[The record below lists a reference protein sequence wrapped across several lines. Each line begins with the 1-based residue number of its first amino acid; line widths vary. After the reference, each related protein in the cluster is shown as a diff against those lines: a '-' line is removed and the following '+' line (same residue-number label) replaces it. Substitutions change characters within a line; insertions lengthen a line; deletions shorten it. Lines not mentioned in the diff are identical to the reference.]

1 MDDWL
6 AQRRKRKARCA
17 STLQGKA
24 LLVIDHLLSESDDPM
39 LGRIYRIAHTAAGVC
54 NAPHGDW
61 EKEIHNLYEELKS
74 V

>member
-6 AQRRKRKARCA
+6 AQHRSREARCA
-17 STLQGKA
+17 RTLKGKA

-54 NAPHGDW
+54 NAPHKGW
-61 EKEIHNLYEELKS
+61 EKEIHDLYDKFQS